1 MSLFELFIIAVG
13 LSMDAFAVAVCKGLS
28 MKTMDKRK
36 AVIIGTYFGGF
47 QAFMPL
53 IGYLVGARF
62 EQKISFIDHWIA
74 FFLLCFI
81 GGNMIREA
89 LSREEEEVNDSIN
102 VKEMFVLSVA
112 TSIDA
117 LVVGI
122 TFACLGIHN
131 IEFGI
136 GFIGVTTFFLAMV
149 GVKVGN
155 VFGKKYKNKA
165 EFVGGMILIL
175 MGLKIL
181 LEHLGIIG

>member
-1 MSLFELFIIAVG
+1 
-13 LSMDAFAVAVCKGLS
+13 
-28 MKTMDKRK
+28 
-36 AVIIGTYFGGF
+36 
-47 QAFMPL
+47 
-53 IGYLVGARF
+53 
-62 EQKISFIDHWIA
+62 
-74 FFLLCFI
+74 
-81 GGNMIREA
+81 MIREA
-89 LSREEEEVNDSIN
+89 LSSEEEEVNDSIN